1 MTDTTTRPLSFWAG
15 WISAAAFLVIAAV
28 AGVYAANARNEVE
41 DRELRLIDAVNK
53 LQMSEMNV
61 KDAIERSDAIQAN
74 LSLITLP
81 DVAEFSLRGGAA
93 LPGARGRVFSSR
105 ARGILFS
112 ATGLPALLD
121 NQTYQLWLKP
131 KAAPPV
137 NVGIVTVGPDG
148 SVTAGFDPVDGTPEA
163 AGFMLTVERRG
174 GAETPSDLVSLQ

>member
-15 WISAAAFLVIAAV
+15 WISAAVFLVIAAV

-41 DRELRLIDAVNK
+41 ELEGRLVGAVGR
-53 LQMSEMNV
+53 LQMAEMNV
-61 KDAIERSDAIQAN
+61 TDAVERADAIQAN

-81 DVAEFSLRGGAA
+81 EVAEFSLRGAA
-93 LPGARGRVFSSR
+93 GVPNARGRVFASR

-112 ATGLPALLD
+112 ATGLPVLLD
-121 NQTYQLWLKP
+121 NQTYQLWQKTT
-131 KAAPPV
+131 AAPV

-148 SVTAGFDPVDGTPEA
+148 SVTAGFDPVDNTPEA
-163 AGFMLTVERRG
+163 TGFMLTIERRG